1 VKAATTPAGPPR
13 APARRPLRSP
23 AAIAKHIAR
32 VDPAF
37 ARVVAAAGPFAPRPP
52 SADPFNALA
61 RAIAYQQLAGR
72 AAAAIHGRF
81 LALYGT
87 ELPAPPTVLAT
98 PVDDLRACG
107 LSGAKTAAILDLA
120 LKFTDGT
127 VPLERLG
134 AMPDDEVVARLS
146 EVRGVGRWTA
156 EMFLLFDLRRPDVWP
171 VDDFGVRKGWA
182 ALHGMEAMPKPKEL
196 MALGEP
202 LRPHRSAAAWYCWR
216 AVDTVTP

>member
-1 VKAATTPAGPPR
+1 VRTAAAPAATAPPL
-13 APARRPLRSP
+13 ARKPLRSP
-23 AAIAKHIAR
+23 AAIARHVAHA
-32 VDPAF
+32 DAAF
-37 ARVVAAAGPFAPRPP
+37 APVVKAVGPFAPRAP

-81 LALYGT
+81 LAVFGT
-87 ELPAPPTVLAT
+87 DLPAPATVLAT
-98 PVDDLRACG
+98 PLETLRACG
-107 LSGAKTAAILDLA
+107 LSGAKAAAILDLA
-120 LKFTDGT
+120 LKFSDGT
-127 VPLERLG
+127 IPLERLNS
-134 AMPDDEVVARLS
+134 MPDDEVVARLS

-182 ALHGMEAMPKPKEL
+182 VIHASSEMPKPREL

-216 AVDTVTP
+216 AVDTLTP

>member
-1 VKAATTPAGPPR
+1 MPAGPP
-13 APARRPLRSP
+13 PIARRPLRSP
-23 AAIAKHIAR
+23 AAIAKHVVR
-32 VDPAF
+32 NDPAF
-37 ARVVAAAGPFAPRPP
+37 AQVVAAAGPFAPRPP

-81 LALYGT
+81 LALYGND
-87 ELPAPPTVLAT
+87 LPAPATVLAT
-98 PVDDLRACG
+98 PVEQLRSVG
-107 LSGAKTAAILDLA
+107 LSGAKTAAIHDLA

-127 VPLERLG
+127 IPLDQL
-134 AMPDDEVVARLS
+134 ATMPDDDVVARLS

-171 VDDFGVRKGWA
+171 VDDFGVRKGWGVI
-182 ALHGMEAMPKPKEL
+182 HGMDGMPKPKEL

-216 AVDTVTP
+216 AVDTVTL